1 MKNII
6 FDTME
11 LWSNTVEQ
19 QEEAIKEDIESG
31 YTEYMELEDIQGVA
45 LDSANDVY
53 AVELEDSLSYI
64 EETIQKFISRYQ
76 KRYRTNI
83 EHVAFIGTRSSHY
96 GGIGGAGVKVGRMI
110 AAEDLKEVF
119 YGEQFSIG
127 ITDENTLQLS
137 SHDHDGSNHMEMVL
151 ITAKESEAVERAHEG
166 YQTHEDYLIYLDE
179 KGKQPTRLDKAFT
192 GTFESVEEAVY
203 TASDIL

>member
-6 FDTME
+6 LDTME
-11 LWSNTVEQ
+11 FWNDTVEGQ
-19 QEEAIKEDIESG
+19 VELIKEDIESG
-31 YTEYMELEDIQGVA
+31 YTEYMEPEDIQDVA
-45 LDSANDVY
+45 LDSANEVY
-53 AVELEDSLSYI
+53 ADELEDSLSYI

-96 GGIGGAGVKVGRMI
+96 GGIGGAGVKVGRLV
-110 AAEDLKEVF
+110 AVEDLKEVF

-127 ITDENTLQLS
+127 ITDNNTLQLS
-137 SHDHDGSNHMEMVL
+137 SHDHDGGNHMEMIL
-151 ITAKESEAVERAHEG
+151 ITAKESEAVESKYEG

-179 KGKQPTRLDKAFT
+179 KGKQPTRLDKAFI
-192 GTFESVEEAVY
+192 GVFEEVKEAV
-203 TASDIL
+203 

>member
-31 YTEYMELEDIQGVA
+31 YTEYMELEDIQDVA
-45 LDSANDVY
+45 IDSANDVY
-53 AVELEDSLSYI
+53 ADVLRDELEFVTDCLQ
-64 EETIQKFISRYQ
+64 EFIRRYEV
-76 KRYRTNI
+76 RYNTNI

-96 GGIGGAGVKVGRMI
+96 GSIGGAGVTVGRMI

-119 YGEQFSIG
+119 YGEEFSIG
-127 ITDENTLQLS
+127 ITDNNTLHFS
-137 SHDHDGSNHMEMVL
+137 THDHDGSNHTEMIL
-151 ITAKESEAVERAHEG
+151 ITANESEAVESKYDG
-166 YQTHEDYLIYLDE
+166 YQSHEDYLFYLVE

-192 GTFESVEEAVY
+192 GTFESVEEAV
-203 TASDIL
+203 

>member
-1 MKNII
+1 MEVLQMKNII

-11 LWSNTVEQ
+11 LWSSTVEQ
-19 QEEAIKEDIESG
+19 QEEAIKEDIEAG
-31 YTEYMELEDIQGVA
+31 YTEYMDIEDIQDVA
-45 LDSANDVY
+45 IDSANDVY
-53 AVELEDSLSYI
+53 ADVLEDELEFVTDCLQ
-64 EETIQKFISRYQ
+64 EFIRRYEV
-76 KRYRTNI
+76 RYKTNI

-137 SHDHDGSNHMEMVL
+137 SHDHDGSNHMEMILV
-151 ITAKESEAVERAHEG
+151 TSKESEAIESKYDG
-166 YQTHEDYLIYLDE
+166 YQSHEDYLIYLDE

-192 GTFESVEEAVY
+192 GTFESVEEAV
-203 TASDIL
+203 

>member
-6 FDTME
+6 LDTME
-11 LWSNTVEQ
+11 FWNDTVEGQ
-19 QEEAIKEDIESG
+19 VELIKEDIESG
-31 YTEYMELEDIQGVA
+31 YTEYMDIEDIQGVA

-96 GGIGGAGVKVGRMI
+96 GGIGGAGVKVGRLV
-110 AAEDLKEVF
+110 AVEDLKEVF

-137 SHDHDGSNHMEMVL
+137 SHDHDGSNHMEMILV
-151 ITAKESEAVERAHEG
+151 TSKESEAVESKYEG

-179 KGKQPTRLDKAFT
+179 KGKQPTRLDKAFI
-192 GTFESVEEAVY
+192 GVFEEVKEAV
-203 TASDIL
+203 

>member
-11 LWSNTVEQ
+11 FWNDTVEGQ
-19 QEEAIKEDIESG
+19 VELIKEDIESG
-31 YTEYMELEDIQGVA
+31 YTEYMDIEDIQDVA
-45 LDSANDVY
+45 IDSANDVY
-53 AVELEDSLSYI
+53 ADELEDSLSYI

-96 GGIGGAGVKVGRMI
+96 GGIGGAGVKVGRLV
-110 AAEDLKEVF
+110 AVEDLKEVF

-137 SHDHDGSNHMEMVL
+137 THDHDGSNHMEMILV
-151 ITAKESEAVERAHEG
+151 TANESEAVEAKYEG
-166 YQTHEDYLIYLDE
+166 YQTHEEYLIYLDE
-179 KGKQPTRLDKAFT
+179 KGKNPTRLDKAFI
-192 GTFESVEEAVY
+192 GVFEEVKEAV
-203 TASDIL
+203 

>member
-19 QEEAIKEDIESG
+19 QVELIKEDIESG
-31 YTEYMELEDIQGVA
+31 YTEYMELEDIQDVA
-45 LDSANDVY
+45 IDSANEVY
-53 AVELEDSLSYI
+53 ADELEDSLYYI
-64 EETIQKFISRYQ
+64 EETIQKFIRRYEV
-76 KRYRTNI
+76 RYGTNI

-137 SHDHDGSNHMEMVL
+137 SHDHDGSNHMEMILV
-151 ITAKESEAVERAHEG
+151 TSNESEAVEAKYEG

-192 GTFESVEEAVY
+192 GMFESVEEAV
-203 TASDIL
+203 

>member
-6 FDTME
+6 LDTME
-11 LWSNTVEQ
+11 FWNDTVEGQ
-19 QEEAIKEDIESG
+19 VELIKEDIESG
-31 YTEYMELEDIQGVA
+31 YTEYMEPEDIQDVA
-45 LDSANDVY
+45 IDSANEVY
-53 AVELEDSLSYI
+53 ADELEDSLSYI

-96 GGIGGAGVKVGRMI
+96 GGIGGAGVKVGRLV
-110 AAEDLKEVF
+110 AVEDLKEVF

-137 SHDHDGSNHMEMVL
+137 SHDHDGSNHMEMILV
-151 ITAKESEAVERAHEG
+151 TSKESEAVESKYEG

-179 KGKQPTRLDKAFT
+179 KGKQPTRLDKAFI
-192 GTFESVEEAVY
+192 GVFEEVKEAV
-203 TASDIL
+203 

>member
-1 MKNII
+1 MEVLQMKNII
-6 FDTME
+6 LDTME
-11 LWSNTVEQ
+11 FWNDTVEGQ
-19 QEEAIKEDIESG
+19 VELIKEDIESG
-31 YTEYMELEDIQGVA
+31 YTEYMELEDIQDVA
-45 LDSANDVY
+45 IDSANDVY
-53 AVELEDSLSYI
+53 ADVLEDSLSYI
-64 EETIQKFISRYQ
+64 EETIQEFISRYQ

-137 SHDHDGSNHMEMVL
+137 SHDHDGSNHMEMILV
-151 ITAKESEAVERAHEG
+151 TSKESEAVESKYDG
-166 YQTHEDYLIYLDE
+166 YQSHEDYLIYLDE
-179 KGKQPTRLDKAFT
+179 KGKQPTRLDKAFI
-192 GTFESVEEAVY
+192 GVLERVAEAV
-203 TASDIL
+203 

>member
-6 FDTME
+6 LDTME
-11 LWSNTVEQ
+11 FWNDTVEGQ
-19 QEEAIKEDIESG
+19 VELIKEDIESG
-31 YTEYMELEDIQGVA
+31 YTEYMELEDIQDVA
-45 LDSANDVY
+45 IDSANDVY

-64 EETIQKFISRYQ
+64 EETIQEFISRYQ

-137 SHDHDGSNHMEMVL
+137 SHDHDGSNHMEMILV
-151 ITAKESEAVERAHEG
+151 TSKESEAVESKYDG
-166 YQTHEDYLIYLDE
+166 YQSHEDYLIYLDE
-179 KGKQPTRLDKAFT
+179 KGKQPTRLDKAFI
-192 GTFESVEEAVY
+192 GVLERVAEAV
-203 TASDIL
+203 

>member
-6 FDTME
+6 LDTME
-11 LWSNTVEQ
+11 FWNDTVEGQ
-19 QEEAIKEDIESG
+19 VELIKEDIESG
-31 YTEYMELEDIQGVA
+31 YTEYMELEDIQDVA
-45 LDSANDVY
+45 IDSANDVY
-53 AVELEDSLSYI
+53 ADVLEDSLSYI
-64 EETIQKFISRYQ
+64 EETIQEFISRYQ

-137 SHDHDGSNHMEMVL
+137 SHDHDGSNHMEMILV
-151 ITAKESEAVERAHEG
+151 TSKESEAVESKYDG
-166 YQTHEDYLIYLDE
+166 YQSHEDYLIYLDE
-179 KGKQPTRLDKAFT
+179 KGKQPTRLDKAFI
-192 GTFESVEEAVY
+192 GVLERVAEAV
-203 TASDIL
+203 

>member
-6 FDTME
+6 LDTME
-11 LWSNTVEQ
+11 FWNDTVEGQ
-19 QEEAIKEDIESG
+19 VELIKEDIESG
-31 YTEYMELEDIQGVA
+31 YTEYMDIEDIQDVA
-45 LDSANDVY
+45 IDSANEVY
-53 AVELEDSLSYI
+53 ADVLRDELEFVTDCLQ
-64 EETIQKFISRYQ
+64 EFIRRYEV
-76 KRYRTNI
+76 RYNTNI

-137 SHDHDGSNHMEMVL
+137 SHDHDGSNHMEMILV
-151 ITAKESEAVERAHEG
+151 TSKESEAVESKYEG

-192 GTFESVEEAVY
+192 GLFESVEEAV
-203 TASDIL
+203 